1 MSSRDRIFPPP
12 PMTVIELRDHL
23 DNLIR
28 EYGIEHD
35 DVWVG
40 ELGPLVD
47 VSVMMGRPTLI
58 DWGMHERL

>member
-1 MSSRDRIFPPP
+1 
-12 PMTVIELRDHL
+12 MTVLELRDHL

-58 DWGMHERL
+58 DWGMDQRL